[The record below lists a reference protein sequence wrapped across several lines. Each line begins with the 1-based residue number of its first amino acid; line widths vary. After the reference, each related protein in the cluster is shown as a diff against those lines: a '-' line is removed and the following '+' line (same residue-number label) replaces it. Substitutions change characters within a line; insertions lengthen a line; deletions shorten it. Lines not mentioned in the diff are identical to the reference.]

1 MAATTFPPQPRAL
14 PAWRVVLEMIRFRP
28 LLWLVDLLAIII
40 LRVAWQLLPGLTMK
54 AFFDMLSGQAAAG
67 VNIWTILALLAGMYV
82 IRALG
87 EYGFYFADVP
97 LFAEGCTLL
106 RKNLLRHI
114 LRRPGASALPES
126 PGEAVSRFRE
136 DVVEIPAFV
145 LWFND
150 AVSGLGIAIFTV
162 VLMLRVSVSMTLLAL
177 LPVVAVG
184 FIANAASNRIERY
197 RRASRQAAGKVTGF
211 IGEFFG
217 AAQAVKVAN
226 AERNVIA
233 HFRRINDERR
243 NLSLREAL
251 FDRVLDSLFEN
262 TTNLGTGFILILG
275 AEAMRGGMFTV
286 GDFVLFVSLLG
297 SISGLTTFAGRFTAR
312 YKQLDVSVERM
323 SRLMEGAPRRA
334 LVELS
339 PIDLNGPLPAVTYP
353 ARSAQDVLERLEV
366 CGLSYHY
373 PGSSSGVEAVD
384 FALPRGSLTV
394 VTGRVG
400 SGKTTL
406 LRALL
411 GLLPPDAGQVFWNGQ
426 LVTDAGSFFTPPR
439 CAYTAQTPRLFSNTL
454 RNNVLLGLDQQE
466 ADLQAALRLA
476 VMERDLEELDD
487 GLETKV
493 GPRGVKLSGGQI
505 QRTAAARMFIRRPE
519 LLVFDDLSSAL
530 DVETERLLWER
541 IAAHGESTTLAVSHR
556 RPLLR
561 RADQIIVM
569 KEGRVEARGS
579 LDELLATCDEMRQLW
594 NVAGSE

>member
-67 VNIWTILALLAGMYV
+67 VNIWTILALIAGMYV

>member
-67 VNIWTILALLAGMYV
+67 VNIWTILALIAGMYV

-426 LVTDAGSFFTPPR
+426 LVTEAGSFFTPPR

-594 NVAGSE
+594 TVAGSE

>member
-373 PGSSSGVEAVD
+373 PGSSSGVEAVE
-384 FALPRGSLTV
+384 FTLPRGSLTV

-400 SGKTTL
+400 WGKTTL

>member
-67 VNIWTILALLAGMYV
+67 VNIWTILALIAGMYV

-366 CGLSYHY
+366 H
-373 PGSSSGVEAVD
+373 D
-384 FALPRGSLTV
+384 
-394 VTGRVG
+394 
-400 SGKTTL
+400 
-406 LRALL
+406 
-411 GLLPPDAGQVFWNGQ
+411 
-426 LVTDAGSFFTPPR
+426 
-439 CAYTAQTPRLFSNTL
+439 
-454 RNNVLLGLDQQE
+454 
-466 ADLQAALRLA
+466 
-476 VMERDLEELDD
+476 
-487 GLETKV
+487 
-493 GPRGVKLSGGQI
+493 
-505 QRTAAARMFIRRPE
+505 
-519 LLVFDDLSSAL
+519 
-530 DVETERLLWER
+530 
-541 IAAHGESTTLAVSHR
+541 H
-556 RPLLR
+556 
-561 RADQIIVM
+561 
-569 KEGRVEARGS
+569 
-579 LDELLATCDEMRQLW
+579 
-594 NVAGSE
+594 